1 MPGWKSDH
9 GSDGGSDGHG
19 PTSPPRLEGGAR
31 LEHAVQRRLQRRL
44 RSRSSASSLAS
55 NSSSPSMRRLRF
67 VTESMRLREFGDQ
80 SSVESNRLPNLQP
93 RVHVNP
99 NMQMELPSPSTIGHY
114 GLPTESEIQQQREA
128 MEEVDVSTPPG
139 LAHALPSNVDS
150 PVRDQDTQEEDDV
163 SELTTPDG
171 DRKRPAL
178 SDSELRRKRR
188 MESVENYK
196 LWPGFA
202 SR

>member
-1 MPGWKSDH
+1 M
-9 GSDGGSDGHG
+9 
-19 PTSPPRLEGGAR
+19 
-31 LEHAVQRRLQRRL
+31 EHAIRRRLQRTL
-44 RSRSSASSLAS
+44 HSRSGASSVAS
-55 NSSSPSMRRLRF
+55 STGSSPSMRRLRF
-67 VTESMRLREFGDQ
+67 VTMSMRLRELEEQ
-80 SSVESNRLPNLQP
+80 SSVGSNQPPNLQP

-139 LAHALPSNVDS
+139 LANALPSNVES
-150 PVRDQDTQEEDDV
+150 PIREQYTQEEDDV
-163 SELTTPDG
+163 SELTTPHG